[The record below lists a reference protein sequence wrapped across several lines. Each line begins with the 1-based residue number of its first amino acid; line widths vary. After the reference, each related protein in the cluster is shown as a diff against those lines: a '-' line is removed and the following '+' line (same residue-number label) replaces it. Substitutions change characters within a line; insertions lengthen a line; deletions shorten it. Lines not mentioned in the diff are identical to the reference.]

1 MLVVAACD
9 RAAPGSFA
17 ASEAAG
23 ARSNASAGDERAGR
37 AAGTAGAA
45 VARRE
50 PLTPAVRARVET
62 VARAFSERGARALD
76 AEWST
81 FVAPGEAES
90 THVHIERA
98 QCLGFAA
105 IGASALRKVSLRVHD
120 ASGVLLGE
128 LAEHPHPYVRLCVRD
143 DARLTVVV
151 RAVEGQGQLALLL
164 LAQPP
169 LVAPDLGAALGEHH
183 DGGLTGPRTP
193 RAAVGADPAIEALPD
208 ALDRHRARMSLLGYR
223 AMSPPQVLTVDR
235 RAPLERRFELEA
247 GRCYG
252 VLLASDGF
260 TDALTVEITA
270 PDGQVLVGAHPVDRD
285 PLTRGCVPV
294 SGAFTVRL
302 TAREETR
309 VAMQALTLE
318 DPLAL
323 PPDIIGAVRVGL
335 LELHG
340 EALSR
345 SLHRVRSVQRVAS
358 VGAPLV
364 QTLTVYRDHCALIGA
379 ATSGAPVEL
388 SLNDAG
394 GTLIASDTSATA
406 TPRVWYCAART
417 QELRL
422 TARPIA
428 ARGEFALAIFEDGG
442 AP

>member
-1 MLVVAACD
+1 MGAS
-9 RAAPGSFA
+9 SFA
-17 ASEAAG
+17 ASEAASAAAS
-23 ARSNASAGDERAGR
+23 ARRGSSAGDERATGR
-37 AAGTAGAA
+37 AS
-45 VARRE
+45 ARRE
-50 PLTPAVRARVET
+50 SLTPAVRARVES
-62 VARAFSERGARALD
+62 VARAFAERGGRALD
-76 AEWST
+76 HEWST
-81 FVAPGEAES
+81 FVAPGEAET
-90 THVHIERA
+90 THVHIARA
-98 QCLGFAA
+98 QCIGFAA

-120 ASGVLLGE
+120 SSGVLLGE
-128 LAEHPHPYVRLCVRD
+128 HAEHPHPYLRLCVRD

-151 RAVEGQGQLALLL
+151 RAVEGQGQLALLV

-169 LVAPDLGAALGEHH
+169 LVAPDLGAALGDHH

-193 RAAVGADPAIEALPD
+193 RAAVGADPAIETLAD
-208 ALDRHRARMSLLGYR
+208 ALDRHRVRMSLLGYR

-235 RAPLERRFELEA
+235 RAPLEQRIELEA

-252 VLLASDGF
+252 VLLASEGF
-260 TDALTVEITA
+260 SDAVTVEITA

-285 PLTRGCVPV
+285 PLTRGCVSV
-294 SGAFTVRL
+294 SGTFTVRL

-309 VAMQALTLE
+309 LALQALTLE

-323 PPDIIGAVRVGL
+323 PPDILGAVRVGL

-345 SLHRVRSVQRVAS
+345 SLHRVRSLQRVAS

-364 QTLTVYRDHCALIGA
+364 QSLTVYRDRCALIGA

-388 SLNDAG
+388 SLNDSTGA
-394 GTLIASDTSATA
+394 LIASDTSATA

-417 QELRL
+417 QEVRL